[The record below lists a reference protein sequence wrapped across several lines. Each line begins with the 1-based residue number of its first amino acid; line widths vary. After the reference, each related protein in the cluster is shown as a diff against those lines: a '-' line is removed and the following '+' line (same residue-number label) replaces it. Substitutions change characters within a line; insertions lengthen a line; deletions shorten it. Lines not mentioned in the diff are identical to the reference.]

1 MTATHSQDHRQPVEG
16 CYLCK
21 LRSVSISP
29 AAMPTRQDVRYSA
42 TDNLEKGWQK
52 DIPAYKRLV
61 ADGLQPARVDGCA
74 EIEAQAKTKTEV
86 EEGTIYTPEQRKT
99 LEAATEHVGA
109 S

>member
-1 MTATHSQDHRQPVEG
+1 MTATHSYDHRQPVEG

-42 TDNLEKGWQK
+42 TDELEKGWQK
-52 DIPAYKRLV
+52 DIPAFKRLEK
-61 ADGLQPARVDGCA
+61 DGLNPGRVDGAA
-74 EIEAQAKTKTEV
+74 ELEALAQTKTEIQ
-86 EEGTIYTPEQRKT
+86 EGTLHTPEQRKS
-99 LEAATEHVGA
+99 LAAATEHIGA